1 MFDIINNL
9 LNFAS
14 MKQNMQ
20 LDLIS
25 VPPQEL
31 VDQRTLA
38 AYMSEGADNI
48 LQKNRPFYTNSKEIC
63 VSGIYFALTEFKED
77 GVNFR
82 MLSLYKRQPRQK
94 QTYFYCFGAYNP
106 DTNELL
112 WFFNLSS
119 VCDNRL
125 VAIKTFKALEN
136 WCKINEPN
144 LLPFAYKK

>member
-1 MFDIINNL
+1 
-9 LNFAS
+9 
-14 MKQNMQ
+14 MKQTIK

-38 AYMSEGADNI
+38 TYMSEGAEHI
-48 LQKNRPFYTNSKEIC
+48 LAKNRPFYTNSQEIC
-63 VSGIYFALTEFKED
+63 VSGIYFALSTFQEE

-82 MLSLYKRQPRQK
+82 ILSLYKRQPRQK

-106 DTNELL
+106 KANELL
-112 WFFNLSS
+112 WFFNLDS

-125 VAIKTFKALEN
+125 SAIKVFKALET
-136 WCKINEPN
+136 WCANNEPD